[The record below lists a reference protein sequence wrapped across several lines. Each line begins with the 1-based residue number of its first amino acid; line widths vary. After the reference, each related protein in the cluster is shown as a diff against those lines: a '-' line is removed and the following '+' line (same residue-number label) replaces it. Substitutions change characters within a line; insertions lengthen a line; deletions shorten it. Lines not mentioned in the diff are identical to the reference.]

1 MRLLE
6 PRIRLTFGFA
16 TRTSGS
22 KHPRHTCLLGTDRYL
37 LRLAIAIDDRREI
50 TATFPAQTARHG
62 TDSPARRRH
71 FCDRAGDERDL
82 GSGGNRAQVFRVCL
96 KQKNRKTTRRDLP
109 VKYAAGRRNTQ
120 PVARELAP
128 ARLRSSRECVC
139 LNRAFVSLW
148 VRYANQREQAPSPHM
163 SAWYRPLF
171 IAACDSY

>member
-1 MRLLE
+1 MRLHE

-22 KHPRHTCLLGTDRYL
+22 KLPRHTCLLGTDRL

-62 TDSPARRRH
+62 ADPPARRRH
-71 FCDRAGDERDL
+71 LCDRARDERHL

-96 KQKNRKTTRRDLP
+96 RQKNRKTTRRGLP
-109 VKYAAGRRNTQ
+109 VKYVAGRRNTQ

-139 LNRAFVSLW
+139 LNRAFVSLLGSL
-148 VRYANQREQAPSPHM
+148 REPAGASSLATHVCLVPT
-163 SAWYRPLF
+163 F
-171 IAACDSY
+171 IYCGLR